1 MAKLQ
6 ISMDETLKKEA
17 ESIIDELGMNPKT
30 AVTVFYKQIVE
41 QGKIPFSIEL
51 SEKSR
56 QIHTIQRLAEK
67 LPTRKLDT
75 DEKIEEWFNED
86 EY

>member
-1 MAKLQ
+1 
-6 ISMDETLKKEA
+6 
-17 ESIIDELGMNPKT
+17 
-30 AVTVFYKQIVE
+30 VFYKQIVE

-51 SEKSR
+51 SEKSKR
-56 QIHTIQRLAEK
+56 IHNIQRLAEK
-67 LPTRKLDT
+67 LPVQKLDT